1 MQDLSIP
8 VQKSRPQEDILNN
21 LLNYRFFKLLSIL
34 KLGNELRVR
43 SGLSLT
49 EFVESLDLVELAQE
63 GPFEEV
69 LLEENH
75 KNEAYVHD

>member
-8 VQKSRPQEDILNN
+8 VQKSRPQQDILNN

-34 KLGNELRVR
+34 NLGHELRVR

-49 EFVESLDLVELAQE
+49 EFVESFDLVELAQK

-75 KNEAYVHD
+75 